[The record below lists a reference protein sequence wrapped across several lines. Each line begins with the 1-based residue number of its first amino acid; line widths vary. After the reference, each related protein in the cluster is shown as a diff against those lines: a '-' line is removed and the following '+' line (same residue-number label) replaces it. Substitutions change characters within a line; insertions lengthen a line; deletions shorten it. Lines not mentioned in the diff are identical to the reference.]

1 MWILLQ
7 LKKKTLMVHE
17 TSKKTDFKETEIK
30 VNLFK
35 FLIW

>member
-1 MWILLQ
+1 MWIYLQ
-7 LKKKTLMVHE
+7 LKKNLIAHE

-30 VNLFK
+30 VNLFT